1 MCMEMEGSDALK
13 CIQTVKKIMKKRERG
28 YLSDIGINA
37 QIKLFRVK
45 VVMSS
50 YLYCIEMSLV
60 LKNLRIS
67 LSMITVFLT

>member
-37 QIKLFRVK
+37 QIKLLLIDCRRN
-45 VVMSS
+45 
-50 YLYCIEMSLV
+50 LYNDMMPS
-60 LKNLRIS
+60 IS
-67 LSMITVFLT
+67 LPVISVSAYQ